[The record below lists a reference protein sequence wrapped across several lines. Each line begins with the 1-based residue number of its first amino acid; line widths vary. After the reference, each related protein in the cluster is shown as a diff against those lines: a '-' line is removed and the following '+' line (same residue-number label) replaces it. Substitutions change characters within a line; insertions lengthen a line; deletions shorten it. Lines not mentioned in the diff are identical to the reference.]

1 MCPPLGV
8 SEFYYLQATFEVLRD
23 WIRELQK
30 LGPPNIILAIAGNKC
45 DLEEN
50 REVSFFNITQVFLK
64 SFWHLWSI

>member
-50 REVSFFNITQVFLK
+50 REVSIT
-64 SFWHLWSI
+64 